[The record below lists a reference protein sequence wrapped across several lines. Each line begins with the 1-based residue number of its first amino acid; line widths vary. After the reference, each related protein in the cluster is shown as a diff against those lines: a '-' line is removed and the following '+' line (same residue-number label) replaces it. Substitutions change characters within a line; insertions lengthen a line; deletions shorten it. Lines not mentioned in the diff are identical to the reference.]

1 MHLRAAPVLLAA
13 LASVPL
19 LAGCGRGEPAPP
31 SPALS
36 WAYAT
41 ARAAPLPTALPA
53 GAHPPAPQS
62 CAACHLSSGEG
73 LTGVPN
79 LAGLSADYI
88 VEQVH
93 EFRDGR
99 RLSSQPGRP
108 AVAMMIEAARKV
120 SDPDLARA
128 AAYFAALPG
137 RPWVRVVETA
147 TVPGARPEPLG
158 NRIVEVP
165 EGMARTGSGYP
176 GVVAYVPPGAV
187 ARGEALVRIGGHG
200 SEPCASCHAADLR
213 GLGDTPPLAGRSPSY
228 LARMLWDLKTG
239 ARHGP
244 AVAQMQGPSA
254 ALNDT
259 DITDVAAYLASLKP

>member
-1 MHLRAAPVLLAA
+1 
-13 LASVPL
+13 
-19 LAGCGRGEPAPP
+19 
-31 SPALS
+31 S
-36 WAYAT
+36 WAYAP

-53 GAHPPAPQS
+53 GAHPSAPQS
-62 CAACHLSSGEG
+62 CVACHLSSGEG
-73 LTGVPN
+73 LAGVPN

-88 VEQVH
+88 AEQVH

-99 RLSSQPGRP
+99 RLSSQPGRL
-108 AVAMMIEAARKV
+108 ATAIMIEAARKV

-128 AAYFAALPG
+128 AAYFAALPR

-147 TVPGARPEPLG
+147 TVLGVRPEPLG

-165 EGMARTGSGYP
+165 EHMAGSGNP
-176 GVVAYVPPGAV
+176 GVVAYVPLGAV
-187 ARGEALVRIGGHG
+187 ARGEALVRTGGHG

-244 AVAQMQGPSA
+244 AVAQMQGPAA